1 MLLNEPFESID
12 AARLK
17 ALIDNGVP
25 ESETLEFKR
34 ETYGASDAEKKELI
48 KDVTAFANMLGGDLF
63 LGVVDQQGVA
73 TRITPLAVQ
82 NLDQEIQRLTSI
94 LQLWESGS

>member
-34 ETYGASDAEKKELI
+34 ETYGASDAEKR
-48 KDVTAFANMLGGDLF
+48 N
-63 LGVVDQQGVA
+63 
-73 TRITPLAVQ
+73 
-82 NLDQEIQRLTSI
+82 
-94 LQLWESGS
+94 

>member
-1 MLLNEPFESID
+1 M
-12 AARLK
+12 
-17 ALIDNGVP
+17 
-25 ESETLEFKR
+25 
-34 ETYGASDAEKKELI
+34 
-48 KDVTAFANMLGGDLF
+48 TAFANMLGGDLF